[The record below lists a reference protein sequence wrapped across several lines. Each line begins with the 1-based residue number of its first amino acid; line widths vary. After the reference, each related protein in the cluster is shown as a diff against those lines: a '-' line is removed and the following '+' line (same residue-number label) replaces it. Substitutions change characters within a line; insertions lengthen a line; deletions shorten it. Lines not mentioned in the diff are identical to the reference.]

1 MIHGMNF
8 VLDANVFIEAKRRYY
23 AFDLCPGFW
32 EALRWHHARGELVSI
47 DRVKDELKKGKDDLT
62 DWVNNRMPDGGF
74 VASDEA
80 GVVEWYGK
88 MVAWVQAEPQYFDEA
103 KAEFARVPDAWVT
116 AYAKAKGAVLVTHEV
131 PAPDARKKVPI
142 PNVCQEFDIPYI
154 DSFEMLRTLRARFNW
169 ERPA

>member
-1 MIHGMNF
+1 MVWKNGC
-8 VLDANVFIEAKRRYY
+8 LG
-23 AFDLCPGFW
+23 PG
-32 EALRWHHARGELVSI
+32 G
-47 DRVKDELKKGKDDLT
+47 
-62 DWVNNRMPDGGF
+62 
-74 VASDEA
+74 
-80 GVVEWYGK
+80 
-88 MVAWVQAEPQYFDEA
+88 A